1 MAGNGECF
9 FKNMSSI
16 GYSVVRVFTVFIARL
31 YTILKLSWYNW
42 KMQANALIFH
52 GTEGYPEEN
61 WFPWLKGELGMMG
74 HNVYVPQFPSPPGVP
89 AKLNEWFD
97 VLKNYEQYI
106 NEDTIIIAHSLGGK
120 FALRVLEKLEY
131 PVKAVFFVA
140 TPIGIQPIVNNER
153 DNAFTNNDFDWANIK
168 NKAKN
173 FFVFHSDNDPYVSL
187 GNGEELAK
195 KLGVNLTFIPNAGH
209 FNAAAGYLSFP
220 QLFEKVEA
228 ILAN

>member
-1 MAGNGECF
+1 
-9 FKNMSSI
+9 MSSI

-173 FFVFHSDNDPYVSL
+173 
-187 GNGEELAK
+187 
-195 KLGVNLTFIPNAGH
+195 LGVNLTFIPNAGH